1 MGGLILKRS
10 SFQGKWILETIL
22 SGFRI
27 PNDDDSEIS
36 SPEFPIV
43 CWSNCAWGYLNRAA
57 QLETPSDLRDYHQI
71 ETTYDS

>member
-1 MGGLILKRS
+1 MINQQSLENLMR
-10 SFQGKWILETIL
+10 ILETIL